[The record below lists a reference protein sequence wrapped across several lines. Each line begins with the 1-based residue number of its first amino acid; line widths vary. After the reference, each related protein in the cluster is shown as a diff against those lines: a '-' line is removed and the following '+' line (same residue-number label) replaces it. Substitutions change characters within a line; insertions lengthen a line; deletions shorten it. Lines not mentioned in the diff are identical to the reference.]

1 MSSKEADSAKLNKT
15 HEDLEQ
21 RISEII
27 KPIKVTNLSI
37 TWILYNTQIEFFIK
51 NVQTKQTLRTITLGE
66 KENIYYHNNDTP
78 LTMEIQI
85 MIDQEAHELTREI
98 YKHKK
103 ELLMLCGERK
113 NLIEQALKLTKE
125 H

>member
-1 MSSKEADSAKLNKT
+1 MSSKKPDSEKLNKT

-85 MIDQEAHELTREI
+85 MIDQEAVELTREI

>member
-1 MSSKEADSAKLNKT
+1 MDSKKLDSKELSKT

-66 KENIYYHNNDTP
+66 KENIHYHNDDTP

-103 ELLMLCGERK
+103 ELLRLCGERK
-113 NLIEQALKLTKE
+113 NLIEQAIKLT
-125 H
+125 